1 MPGLLF
7 WTIGASALTATTDW
21 AGWHF
26 VWRHEFDK
34 GEAVERKRNLTSL
47 FFSYIL
53 PLMPVAAILFGPAS
67 LNVYDE
73 GFATVATKVLFVLMG
88 IMTAGVAASAWTV
101 AHRHHDEKD
110 ARELI
115 DQKDILPLH
124 AMEHLLW
131 TTVMLVICSI
141 CWFGLL
147 AF

>member
-7 WTIGASALTATTDW
+7 WTIGASVLTASTDW

-34 GEAVERKRNLTSL
+34 GEAVERKRNITSL

-53 PLMPVAAILFGPAS
+53 PLMPAVAILLGPAN

-73 GFATVATKVLFVLMG
+73 GFATVAAKVLFVLMG

-115 DQKDILPLH
+115 DQKDILPDH
-124 AMEHLLW
+124 AMEHLVW
-131 TTVMLVICSI
+131 TTAMLVVCSI
-141 CWFGLL
+141 CWFTLL